1 MASSSTSSQPSP
13 PTALRVGGAFMVV
26 AFVLVL
32 FALIS
37 VFTDGWGADFE
48 WTYSKVAIIVA
59 AVIVG
64 AFSTMSKSQAGSRAQ
79 VAALVIA
86 IVIIAASRFVPGDVL
101 FAQPQY
107 WSCSTPA
114 SRCCAHWFSG
124 AALWRRPS
132 QHRKDKGSANF
143 LCVQQEK

>member
-1 MASSSTSSQPSP
+1 
-13 PTALRVGGAFMVV
+13 MVV

-79 VAALVIA
+79 VTALVIA
-86 IVIIAASRFVPGDVL
+86 IVIIAASRFLPGDTL
-101 FAQPQY
+101 FTQPQFWVVFY
-107 WSCSTPA
+107 A
-114 SRCCAHWFSG
+114 GFAVLCALILKRS
-124 AALWRRPS
+124 AMS
-132 QHRKDKGSANF
+132 QT
-143 LCVQQEK
+143 

>member
-1 MASSSTSSQPSP
+1 
-13 PTALRVGGAFMVV
+13 MVV

-86 IVIIAASRFVPGDVL
+86 IVFIAASRFLPANIL
-101 FAQPQY
+101 FTQPQFWVVFY
-107 WSCSTPA
+107 A
-114 SRCCAHWFSG
+114 GFAVLCALVLKRS
-124 AALWRRPS
+124 AMS
-132 QHRKDKGSANF
+132 QT
-143 LCVQQEK
+143 